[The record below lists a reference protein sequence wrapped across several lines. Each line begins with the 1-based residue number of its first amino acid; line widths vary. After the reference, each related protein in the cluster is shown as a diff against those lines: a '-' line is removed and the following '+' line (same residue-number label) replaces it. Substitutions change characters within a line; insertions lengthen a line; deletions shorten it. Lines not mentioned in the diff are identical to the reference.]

1 MGTTRETGLQR
12 SFATPIVPRPV
23 IIDAEVGWPSSNDP
37 WTTAMRYRDVLRR
50 RWPMALAIFVTI
62 GLGVVAGMLF
72 RDPTYRATGV
82 LEIRPENSESVP
94 VDALFSASHIADDYL
109 GTQFGILKSETLAER
124 VVDELHLVQVPEFMP
139 DLTWW
144 AWLHGDKTPPP
155 PDRQATIN
163 GFRSRLTVDPQLGS
177 RLVQVSFDAKDPELA
192 ATVVNSILDNYVRLR
207 MEEAQ
212 QSASWLSAQI
222 KTTKKALD
230 TAQRQL
236 QAYVRSQGLQVF
248 DTGKGETENLVNDRL
263 KQIHQELTDAQADR
277 YSKQSAYELARQHA
291 QADSA
296 ADLDSPVVQGL
307 TLRLAELR
315 RDEASLAAVFH
326 DDYPK
331 LRDVRNQIAELDKAL
346 KAEIGRAVGR
356 AQREYGAAVRRE
368 QLLQNALSSQQGAA
382 QTLEAK
388 SAEYA
393 SLRREVTSNE
403 QLYTTLNDK
412 LKQVQISAALR
423 ATNVGVVDKAKR
435 PLIPYTSPIALN
447 IGVGLLIGLFVAVGG
462 MFTREYFDRSVRTV
476 QEVDG
481 YLGVPALAAI
491 PAVKS
496 RWLGKS
502 DAWHRIDRLGGE
514 ASASSLT
521 EAFAAL
527 RAAVLLRPNTQG
539 QQSLLITSANPGEG
553 KTTVSVNL
561 ALSLARLQRRVLII
575 DGDLRRPRLHEILG
589 IGEGMGLAQFLDG
602 SVEKWRTLPTQ
613 SQAGLDVIRG
623 GFHEGADQTP
633 SELLASPRM
642 KQLLYEARHEYDF
655 VIVDSPPYLAYPAD
669 VRVLAT
675 MTDGALLT
683 VRGGTTSR
691 EAITQALSRVDRVIG
706 VVLNGSN
713 PSDAPSYYPQYPP
726 SRPWDADSSSR
737 RA

>member
-1 MGTTRETGLQR
+1 MSSNRELGMQR
-12 SFATPIVPRPV
+12 RVAAPISQRPV
-23 IIDAEVGWPSSNDP
+23 VIDAEVGWPSAHDP
-37 WTTAMRYRDVLRR
+37 WATAMRYRDVLRR
-50 RWPMALAIFVTI
+50 RWPLALAIFGTI
-62 GLGVVAGMLF
+62 GLGVVAGLVS

-94 VDALFSASHIADDYL
+94 VDALFSDSHLTDDYL
-109 GTQFGILKSETLAER
+109 GTQFGILKSATLAER
-124 VVDELHLVQVPEFMP
+124 VVDELQLMQLPEFMP
-139 DLTWW
+139 DVTWW
-144 AWLHGDKTPPP
+144 AWLHGDRTPPP
-155 PDRQATIN
+155 PDQQATIN
-163 GFRSRLTVDPQLGS
+163 SFRSRLTVDPQLGS
-177 RLVQVSFDAKDPELA
+177 RLVEVSFDAKDPALA
-192 ATVVNSILDNYVRLR
+192 AKVVNSILENYVRLR

-212 QSASWLSAQI
+212 RSAAWLSSQI
-222 KTTKKALD
+222 KTTKKSLD
-230 TAQRQL
+230 TAQREL

-277 YSKQSAYELARQHA
+277 YAKQSAYELAKQHA
-291 QADSA
+291 QAGNA

-356 AQREYGAAVRRE
+356 AQREYGAALRRE
-368 QLLQNALSSQQGAA
+368 QLLQAALSTQQGAA

-393 SLRREVTSNE
+393 SLRREVASNE

-423 ATNVGVVDKAKR
+423 ATNVGVVDQAKR
-435 PLIPYTSPIALN
+435 PLLPYTSPIALN

-462 MFTREYFDRSVRTV
+462 VFTREYFDRSVRTV
-476 QEVDG
+476 QDVDG

-502 DAWHRIDRLGGE
+502 DPWHRIDRIEGP
-514 ASASSLT
+514 AAAASLT

-527 RAAVLLRPNTQG
+527 RTAVLLRPNTPG
-539 QQSLLITSANPGEG
+539 PQSLLITSANPGEG

-575 DGDLRRPRLHEILG
+575 DGDLRRPRLHEMLG
-589 IGEGMGLAQFLDG
+589 VGDGMGLAQFLDG
-602 SVEKWRTLPTQ
+602 SVEKWRTLTTA
-613 SQAGLDVIRG
+613 SQPGLDVIRG
-623 GFHEGADQTP
+623 GLHEGTEQTP

-642 KQLLYEARHEYDF
+642 HQLLYEAGHEYDF

-669 VRVLAT
+669 VRMLAT

-691 EAITQALSRVDRVIG
+691 EAMAQALSRVDRVIG

-713 PSDAPSYYPQYPP
+713 PSDAPSYYTHYPP
-726 SRPWDADSSSR
+726 PRPWDADSSSR